1 MNKYKIWVKQVH
13 GASPSRVLWPLM
25 TSRLVVGEEGREV
38 GEEQATSS
46 DGETRKSASCLTMG
60 KATGELKIWS
70 RLSRQVDGRR
80 RS

>member
-1 MNKYKIWVKQVH
+1 
-13 GASPSRVLWPLM
+13 M
-25 TSRLVVGEEGREV
+25 TSRLVAGEEGREV

-46 DGETRKSASCLTMG
+46 DGETRMSASCLTKG

-70 RLSRQVDGRR
+70 RISQQVDGRR